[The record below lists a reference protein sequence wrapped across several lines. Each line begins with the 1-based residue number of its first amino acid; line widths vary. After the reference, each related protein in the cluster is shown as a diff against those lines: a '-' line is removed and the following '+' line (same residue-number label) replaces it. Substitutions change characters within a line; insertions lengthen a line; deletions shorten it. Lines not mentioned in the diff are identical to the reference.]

1 MTWAII
7 LHGGATTIEDDE
19 AEAYRAGCLAALEA
33 GCAVLERDGSALA
46 AVEAAIRVME
56 DDPIF
61 NCGTGSAINAE
72 GGVEMCSAIM
82 DGHSFDVGGVSII
95 QGVRHPISVAHA
107 MLRDETILISGPAA
121 RDYARDHQQ
130 DLCDPDDLKTEK
142 RKQAARKAQHDTVG
156 CLALDTAGHLA
167 AGTST
172 GGLDGKPAGRVGD
185 SPQPGCGF
193 YADDQ
198 VGAVAFSGD
207 GEHIARMMLAAR
219 TWHLLPLMDPDRV
232 VSVALSHVA
241 RIAGEAGGIVL
252 APDGTT
258 GWDHTSPHFAVAEA
272 SSAHPARAVNLTKRD
287 GR

>member
-1 MTWAII
+1 MSWAII
-7 LHGGATTIEDDE
+7 LHGGATTITDDE
-19 AEAYRAGCLAALEA
+19 AEAYRAGCQAALEA
-33 GCAVLERDGSALA
+33 GCAVLERDGLALD

-56 DDPIF
+56 DDPTF

-107 MLRDETILISGPAA
+107 MLRDETILIAGPAA
-121 RDYARDHQQ
+121 RDYARDRQQ
-130 DLCDPDDLKTEK
+130 ELCEPDALKTEK
-142 RKQAARKAQHDTVG
+142 KEMAARKAHDTVG

-198 VGAVAFSGD
+198 VGAVAYSGD

-219 TWHLLPLMDPDRV
+219 TWQLLPLMDPERAV
-232 VSVALSHVA
+232 TAALSHVA

-258 GWDHTSPHFAVAEA
+258 GWDHNSPHFAVAQA
-272 SSAHPARAVNLTKRD
+272 SSASPTRVVNLAKRETQ
-287 GR
+287 